1 MSVLTLPPETTGI
14 DPFDTV
20 HGDLITTLRL
30 HQKYPTSDGSTKHI
44 AAALLEAL
52 TAQKEQLRA
61 QCAPTSG
68 SRPAQVK

>member
-1 MSVLTLPPETTGI
+1 MSVLTLPPENPSI

-20 HGDLITTLRL
+20 HGDLITTLKL
-30 HQKYPTSDGSTKHI
+30 HGKYPTSDGSTKHI
-44 AAALLEAL
+44 ANVLLDAL